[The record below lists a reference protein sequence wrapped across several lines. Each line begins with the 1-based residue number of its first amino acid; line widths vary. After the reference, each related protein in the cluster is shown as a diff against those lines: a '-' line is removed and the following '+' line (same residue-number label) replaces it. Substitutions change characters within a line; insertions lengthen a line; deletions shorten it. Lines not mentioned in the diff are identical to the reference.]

1 MFPRTPSPRRDFVTP
16 PPSPAAQSR
25 GGNPVSPTSPLLAAA
40 DAPHRRAHTGEP
52 ECSPE
57 PPQRGVTSSRRL
69 LRQRL
74 SRVGG
79 NLFSPPAPLFPPPV
93 RRLGAPPRGD
103 PHVSPHP
110 PNPAWRLPAASL
122 LRRLSR

>member
-25 GGNPVSPTSPLLAAA
+25 GGNPVSPTGPLLAAA

-57 PPQRGVTSSRRL
+57 PPPRGVTSSRRL
-69 LRQRL
+69 LRRRL
-74 SRVGG
+74 SRVGET
-79 NLFSPPAPLFPPPV
+79 LFPPRAPFSPPPMLRIDAHTRGNLNVPL
-93 RRLGAPPRGD
+93 
-103 PHVSPHP
+103 
-110 PNPAWRLPAASL
+110 NPLNAA
-122 LRRLSR
+122 

>member
-1 MFPRTPSPRRDFVTP
+1 MFPRTPSTRRDFVTP

-40 DAPHRRAHTGEP
+40 DAPHRRGHTGEP

-69 LRQRL
+69 LRAGLRFGLGHAEEQLLERRGVRDEGEDLDPRL
-74 SRVGG
+74 
-79 NLFSPPAPLFPPPV
+79 A
-93 RRLGAPPRGD
+93 
-103 PHVSPHP
+103 
-110 PNPAWRLPAASL
+110 
-122 LRRLSR
+122 